1 MGYLIKSDV
10 MGAIQEDRKTSLM
23 CYKGEKPIEDII
35 NFCYDSVER
44 EIDRLIQ
51 YRVENVTD
59 SDTKHKESEVIRNGR

>member
-10 MGAIQEDRKTSLM
+10 IGAIQEDRETSLM

-44 EIDRLIQ
+44 EIDRLAQ
-51 YRVENVTD
+51 YRLENVTD
-59 SDTKHKESEVIRNGR
+59 SDTENIENTRKER

>member
-10 MGAIQEDRKTSLM
+10 IGAIQEDRETSLM

-44 EIDRLIQ
+44 EIDRLAQ
-51 YRVENVTD
+51 YRLENVTD
-59 SDTKHKESEVIRNGR
+59 SDTENIENTRKES